1 MKYFTIGKR
10 KAQRT
15 LKHFHTKKFLF
26 TAEDLIKQGIHL
38 KGLERKNPQ
47 IYYLT
52 DMKARIIESRRNNV
66 QVDTTDITTLET
78 QKIQYLQ
85 DVLIKLS
92 DIKLHIHKLQIK
104 TKIDKENYDL
114 LNLPLHGIAKVHKE
128 KIGQAR
134 GPHNVEYQIHT
145 NGTIMIY
152 ISCSDNPF
160 RLYEEQDISEITIF
174 LGRVEDRLKNL
185 LSDTRDEVVPS
196 VMTWILKACDV
207 NKDVEINDMAQ
218 LTLPDIQMSMA
229 EKAFRGYVKMISS
242 GKAYYR
248 IEKSLTP
255 NEPVNIA
262 LEKLRADTK
271 IDENILS

>member
-66 QVDTTDITTLET
+66 QVDTTDITTDITTLET

-85 DVLIKLS
+85 DMLLKLS

-104 TKIDKENYDL
+104 TKIDKENYDFL
-114 LNLPLHGIAKVHKE
+114 KLPLHRIAKIHK
-128 KIGQAR
+128 G
-134 GPHNVEYQIHT
+134 
-145 NGTIMIY
+145 
-152 ISCSDNPF
+152 
-160 RLYEEQDISEITIF
+160 
-174 LGRVEDRLKNL
+174 EDR
-185 LSDTRDEVVPS
+185 PS
-196 VMTWILKACDV
+196 MWTSQC
-207 NKDVEINDMAQ
+207 
-218 LTLPDIQMSMA
+218 
-229 EKAFRGYVKMISS
+229 RISNTS
-242 GKAYYR
+242 
-248 IEKSLTP
+248 
-255 NEPVNIA
+255 
-262 LEKLRADTK
+262 
-271 IDENILS
+271 